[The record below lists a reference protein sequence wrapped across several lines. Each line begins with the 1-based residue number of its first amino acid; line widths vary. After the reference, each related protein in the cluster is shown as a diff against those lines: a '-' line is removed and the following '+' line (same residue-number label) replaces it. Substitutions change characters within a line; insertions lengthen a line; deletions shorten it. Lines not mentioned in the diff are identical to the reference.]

1 MPEIQE
7 EGLLTPLRCG
17 AAYSGHG
24 VQPQDPKRSR
34 DLEAGADTPH
44 HQLNSNVEMAA
55 ALVDQVISHTEH
67 QGRLVKS
74 RSCHS
79 IMLTFGSSL
88 RYHVF
93 LRLFLVI
100 NISVTEEV

>member
-1 MPEIQE
+1 MRRNTLPEIQE
-7 EGLLTPLRCG
+7 EGLLTPLRRG

-55 ALVDQVISHTEH
+55 ALVDQVISHTQH
-67 QGRLVKS
+67 QVGLIKVGHAIPSCSLLVLVFV
-74 RSCHS
+74 
-79 IMLTFGSSL
+79 ITF
-88 RYHVF
+88 F
-93 LRLFLVI
+93 
-100 NISVTEEV
+100 